1 MMRSDAEV
9 WNELKSV
16 KSWYHQIPIQP
27 GITTPGINDTARV
40 LALLDLPDDARGL
53 RVLDVGT
60 RDGFFAFEME
70 RRGAE
75 VTAVDYVPKDQT
87 GFAVASRLLDSKVTF
102 INANVYDLSAERLG
116 TFDVVLF
123 LGLLYHLPDPL
134 EALLLLRSMCSHRLC
149 VESQVIDQALLMP
162 DGRMATLADVAPA
175 LTDVPLMQF
184 YPGRSLNDDPTNYWA
199 PNLCG
204 LVAMLYESNFTVKS
218 SYLRGDRAVAN
229 CVIREDAE
237 QDYFNRIARGLFS
250 QSESA

>member
-9 WNELKSV
+9 WNELNSV
-16 KSWYHQIPIQP
+16 KHWYHQIPIQP
-27 GITTPGINDTARV
+27 GITTPGINNTAQV

-53 RVLDVGT
+53 RALDVGT

-87 GFAVASRLLDSKVTF
+87 GFAVAARLLDSKATF
-102 INANVYDLSAERLG
+102 INANIYDLSAERLG
-116 TFDVVLF
+116 TFDVILF

-134 EALLLLRSMCSHRLC
+134 EALLVLRSMCRHRLC
-149 VESQVIDQALLMP
+149 IESQVIDHALLMP
-162 DGRMATLADVAPA
+162 DGRLAVLADVAPA

-199 PNLCG
+199 PNLSG
-204 LVAMLYESNFTVKS
+204 LEAMLRECNFTVNS
-218 SYLRGDRAVAN
+218 THLLGARAIAN

-237 QDYFNRIARGLFS
+237 QDYFNRVARGLLS
-250 QSESA
+250 QS